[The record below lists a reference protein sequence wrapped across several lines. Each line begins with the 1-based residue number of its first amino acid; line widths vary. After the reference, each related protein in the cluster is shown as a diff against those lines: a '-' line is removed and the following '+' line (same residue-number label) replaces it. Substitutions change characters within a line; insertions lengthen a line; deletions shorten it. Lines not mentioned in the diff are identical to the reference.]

1 MSDPLAYHEQAAKQ
15 EERIYRTSAAATRRR
30 RVRDLLDPS
39 AGDSVLSIGCGP
51 GFEPAEL
58 APVVGD
64 DGRVLGVDRS
74 KAMLRLAA
82 DRCRSREQVSLA
94 ASDAAALPVTTGT
107 VDAATAV
114 QVYEYVPDIDAAL
127 AELNRVLAPDGHAV
141 ICDADW
147 DGVVWRSPNP
157 ERMARVLEAFDDHC
171 PHPRLGSRLV
181 PKLRAAGF
189 RVEAVVPTTVAETGL
204 DEDAFVTHLLPAV
217 ESFVADH
224 EAIGPDEAAAW
235 TEDLRAA
242 DRRGE
247 TFFSYTQ
254 YLYRVSPVG

>member
-1 MSDPLAYHEQAAKQ
+1 MSDPLEYHEQAARQ
-15 EERIYRTSAAATRRR
+15 EERIYETTAAATRRQ
-30 RVRDLLDPS
+30 RVRELLEPE

-58 APVVGD
+58 APVVGE

-74 KAMLRLAA
+74 EAMLGLAA
-82 DRCRSREQVSLA
+82 ERCRGHEQVSLA
-94 ASDAAALPVTTGT
+94 SGDATSLPVATDAI
-107 VDAATAV
+107 DAATAV
-114 QVYEYVPDIDAAL
+114 QVYEYVPDVERAL
-127 AELNRVLAPDGHAV
+127 AELHRVLGPEGRAV

-147 DGVVWRSPNP
+147 DAAVWRSPNP
-157 ERMARVLEAFDDHC
+157 ERMSRVLDAFDDHC
-171 PHPRLGSRLV
+171 PHPRLGSQLA

-189 RVEAVVPTTVAETGL
+189 GIEDVVPNTVVETSL

-217 ESFVADH
+217 ESFAAGH
-224 EAIGPDEAAAW
+224 EAIGDGEAEAW
-235 TEDLRAA
+235 ADDLRAA

-254 YLYRVSPVG
+254 YLYRVTPTE